1 MKLLIACDSFKG
13 TLSSHEIGTI
23 ISNNLYS
30 ISPQIEVE
38 VVPLADG
45 GEGTLTCLTN
55 QDSIFHEINVCGVN
69 QVRVKAKIAFDKDT
83 AIIEMAQA
91 NGITLSKILDPFSA
105 ATTGC
110 GELIQYALNQGYRK
124 FIIGLGGSAT
134 NDLGLS
140 MLECLGI
147 RFYSN
152 HEIIHPLLMNFEKI
166 DAIDFSNF
174 DSRIHE
180 SEFIIASDVKNPLTG
195 TQGATAIFGP
205 QKGLRKD
212 EIDFVDSQLLR
223 LAKLLCSSLSI
234 PFTEEP
240 GDGAA
245 GGLGFTFRN
254 CFNAQMKHG
263 IGLISDI
270 LHLEDKIKK
279 ADLIITGEGKMDLQT
294 LQGKAP
300 YGVLTLAKKHNKKII
315 GLCGCVENKEELL
328 NAGFDAIYPLVDEV
342 TTFTSATTNPLE
354 VIEKRLQQIME
365 DLKHE

>member
-1 MKLLIACDSFKG
+1 MKLLVACDSFKG

-23 ISNNLYS
+23 ISNNLHHL
-30 ISPQIEVE
+30 SPQMEVE

-55 QDSIFHEINVCGVN
+55 QDSIFHKINVCGVN
-69 QVRVKAKIAFDKDT
+69 HVDVKAKIAFDKET

-105 ATTGC
+105 TTTGC
-110 GELIQYALNQGYRK
+110 GELIHYALDQGYRK

-140 MLECLGI
+140 MLDCLGV

-152 HEIIHPLLMNFEKI
+152 NKIIQPLLMNFEKI
-166 DAIDFSNF
+166 DAIDFSDF
-174 DSRIHE
+174 DLRIHE
-180 SEFIIASDVKNPLTG
+180 AEFIIASDVKNPLTG
-195 TQGATAIFGP
+195 IHGATATFGP

-212 EIDFVDSQLLR
+212 EINFVDAQLSR

-263 IGLISDI
+263 IGLISDV
-270 LHLEDKIKK
+270 LHLEDKIQN
-279 ADLIITGEGKMDLQT
+279 ADIIITGEGRMDLQT

-315 GLCGCVENKEELL
+315 GLCGCVENKDELL
-328 NAGFDAIYPLVDEV
+328 NAGFDAIYPLVDES
-342 TTFTSATTNPLE
+342 TSFEYATTNPTE
-354 VIEKRLQQIME
+354 IINKRLQQIME